1 MNKTIDLHGIKH
13 ADVAK
18 KMDDFLYQMIN
29 KKVNEAYV
37 VTGHSKQ
44 MKKIVREVLEEY
56 NINATEDFLNKGM
69 LVLDLK

>member
-1 MNKTIDLHGIKH
+1 MNKTLDLHGIKH
-13 ADVAK
+13 ADVTK

-37 VTGHSKQ
+37 VTGHSTQ
-44 MKKIVREVLEEY
+44 MKKIVSEVLEEY